1 MQLLFNVHFSA
12 HVECVHPLGQP
23 VQFVQASSAI
33 VQAPFVT
40 LSSITGTALWGWPP
54 VFKNNTTLCGNDR
67 AESDVSI
74 ANDNHMQ

>member
-1 MQLLFNVHFSA
+1 MSFNVHFSA

-33 VQAPFVT
+33 AQAPFVT
-40 LSSITGTALWGWPP
+40 LSLITGTALWEWPP
-54 VFKNNTTLCGNDR
+54 VFENNTNLCGNDR
-67 AESDVSI
+67 NEFELLF